1 MPRLS
6 LLAVLPVLTACAAP
20 AATGINDPYESANRR
35 VHAFNV
41 GVDAQLSKLTGGD
54 TANAAPTSG
63 RVSPKDE
70 LLITASNIT
79 SNLSL
84 PGKIVNHLLQGR
96 PDAAAKN
103 ALRFGINSTLGLGGI
118 FDPAGMDFALPE
130 IDTDFGET
138 LHVWGMG
145 EGAFV
150 MLPILGPTTER
161 DLAGRVVDFAIDPVG
176 NWIQE
181 PRDKNALR
189 ALKVIAKVGERG
201 RFAGTVNSILHQ
213 SADSYA
219 QLRLI
224 YLQKRRHDLGQ
235 TSEDD
240 AYDPYADQ

>member
-1 MPRLS
+1 MTRLAPLTLLP
-6 LLAVLPVLTACAAP
+6 LLAACAAP
-20 AATGINDPYESANRR
+20 AATGIHDPYESANRR

-41 GVDAQLSKLTGGD
+41 GVDAQVSRLTGGGD
-54 TANAAPTSG
+54 TPAATG
-63 RVSPKDE
+63 QVSPKDE
-70 LLITASNIT
+70 LLIAASNIT

-84 PGKIVNHLLQGR
+84 PGKVVNHLLQGR

-130 IDTDFGET
+130 TDTDFGET
-138 LHVWGMG
+138 LHVWGVG

-181 PRDKNALR
+181 PRDKNGLR

>member
-1 MPRLS
+1 MTRLAPFALLP
-6 LLAVLPVLTACAAP
+6 LLAACAAP
-20 AATGINDPYESANRR
+20 AATGIHDPYEAANRR

-41 GVDAQLSKLTGGD
+41 GVDAQVSKLTGGSD
-54 TANAAPTSG
+54 TATPTG

-70 LLITASNIT
+70 LLITAANIT

-84 PGKIVNHLLQGR
+84 PGKVVNHLLQGR

-130 IDTDFGET
+130 TDTDFGET
-138 LHVWGMG
+138 LHVWGVG

-161 DLAGRVVDFAIDPVG
+161 DLAGRVVDFVIDPVG

-181 PRDKNALR
+181 PRDKNGLR